1 MVGDP
6 PFTFALRVEAVW
18 RSSLSVNPILEPD
31 TMRKLL
37 LLLGKELPAWWWVR
51 RYATGVDNGEA
62 GRMGGRRSA
71 ILKS

>member
-18 RSSLSVNPILEPD
+18 REQPECQSHFP
-31 TMRKLL
+31 TMGKL

-51 RYATGVDNGEA
+51 RYLRAHQQV
-62 GRMGGRRSA
+62 RRA
-71 ILKS
+71 H